1 MGMHISL
8 QRFYGFPVLLSS
20 RLSCLLQGKAR
31 TSEAFSITPYII
43 LFIVRRPSA
52 ARTAAVAHP
61 VDGRHTRRAAAA
73 IHGYDSRHTEK
84 TEQKDN
90 INEEECREH
99 TGNYAAGEQRNGR
112 MTAELSSL
120 NNSR

>member
-1 MGMHISL
+1 MGVTAVSN
-8 QRFYGFPVLLSS
+8 
-20 RLSCLLQGKAR
+20 
-31 TSEAFSITPYII
+31 
-43 LFIVRRPSA
+43 A
-52 ARTAAVAHP
+52 A
-61 VDGRHTRRAAAA
+61 DGRHTRRAAAA
-73 IHGYDSRHTEK
+73 VHAYNSRHTEK

-90 INEEECREH
+90 INEEECGEH